1 MITVVIASYRYG
13 HLAAHCIE
21 SVLAQSKAAERIMFV
36 DDGAGDCSH
45 LPAIY
50 PQIEFILRGK
60 NLGTV
65 ANFSDMLNRVTTNKC
80 MFIGADN
87 WMRADT
93 IELLSKETA
102 DIVTY
107 DIIVTGDLKD
117 KLYTRHY
124 GEMKPHQGDYY
135 WSRYMK
141 HHGSML
147 YNANIAKSVGYAA
160 SGGSNSE
167 EDLVLWQRMLGAGA
181 TVSHINEGL
190 LYYRRHRE
198 NFIKE

>member
-1 MITVVIASYRYG
+1 MITVIIASYRYG
-13 HLAAHCIE
+13 HLASHCIE
-21 SVLAQSKAAERIMFV
+21 SVLAQSKSADRIMFV
-36 DDGAGDCSH
+36 DDGVGDCAH
-45 LPAIY
+45 LPTIY
-50 PQIEFILRGK
+50 PQVDFILREK
-60 NLGTV
+60 NMGTV
-65 ANFSDMLNRVTTNKC
+65 ANFSDMLSRVNTDRC

-141 HHGSML
+141 PHGSML

-160 SGGSNSE
+160 SGGHNSE
-167 EDLVLWQRMLGAGA
+167 EDLVLWERMQGAGA
-181 TVSHINEGL
+181 TVSHVNEGL

>member
-1 MITVVIASYRYG
+1 MITVIIASYRYG
-13 HLAAHCIE
+13 HLASHCIE
-21 SVLAQSKAAERIMFV
+21 SVLAQSKSADRIMFV
-36 DDGAGDCSH
+36 DDGVGDCAH
-45 LPAIY
+45 LPTIY
-50 PQIEFILRGK
+50 PQVDFILREK
-60 NLGTV
+60 NMGTV
-65 ANFSDMLNRVTTNKC
+65 ANFSDMLSRVNTDRC

-160 SGGSNSE
+160 SGGHNSE
-167 EDLVLWQRMLGAGA
+167 EDLVLWERMQGAGA
-181 TVSHINEGL
+181 TVSHVNEGL

>member
-1 MITVVIASYRYG
+1 MITVIIASYRYG
-13 HLAAHCIE
+13 HLASHCIE
-21 SVLAQSKAAERIMFV
+21 SVLAQSKAADRIMFV
-36 DDGAGDCSH
+36 DDGAGDCAH

-117 KLYTRHY
+117 KLYAR
-124 GEMKPHQGDYY
+124 
-135 WSRYMK
+135 
-141 HHGSML
+141 
-147 YNANIAKSVGYAA
+147 KS
-160 SGGSNSE
+160 
-167 EDLVLWQRMLGAGA
+167 
-181 TVSHINEGL
+181 
-190 LYYRRHRE
+190 
-198 NFIKE
+198 

>member
-1 MITVVIASYRYG
+1 
-13 HLAAHCIE
+13 
-21 SVLAQSKAAERIMFV
+21 MFV
-36 DDGAGDCSH
+36 DDGVGDCAH
-45 LPAIY
+45 LPTIY
-50 PQIEFILRGK
+50 PQVDFILREK
-60 NLGTV
+60 NMGTV
-65 ANFSDMLNRVTTNKC
+65 ANFSDMLSRVNTDRC

-141 HHGSML
+141 PHGSML

-160 SGGSNSE
+160 SGGHNSE
-167 EDLVLWQRMLGAGA
+167 EDLVLWERMQGAGA
-181 TVSHINEGL
+181 TVSHVNEGL